1 MSPPFCHELTK
12 ITQTKSNKGQEE
24 IDNQGNTK
32 QFNSIENRV
41 NSPYEEQRLRTSFSP
56 YKYTKNK
63 SSFGKNSFGET
74 VGGGKIKTHKPNLK
88 TKLRIHMKKNILFFN
103 KCKLDTM

>member
-32 QFNSIENRV
+32 QFNSIENKG
-41 NSPYEEQRLRTSFSP
+41 NSPYEEQQRVKTSFSP
-56 YKYTKNK
+56 YKNRKKNK
-63 SSFGKNSFGET
+63 TNSGKNSFGET
-74 VGGGKIKTHKPNLK
+74 LGCGENKKHKPNLK
-88 TKLRIHMKKNILFFN
+88 KIKLRIHIKKKYSLFQ
-103 KCKLDTM
+103 